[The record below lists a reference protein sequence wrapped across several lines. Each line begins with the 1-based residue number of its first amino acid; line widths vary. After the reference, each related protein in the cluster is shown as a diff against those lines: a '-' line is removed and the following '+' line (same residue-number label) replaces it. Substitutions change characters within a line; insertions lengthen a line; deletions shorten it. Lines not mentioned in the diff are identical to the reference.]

1 MSALA
6 ALEIPLVCPTGG
18 KRRRSHVEIHHR
30 ELRMNIPDTP
40 EIPVRDELHSTD
52 RVIRWVSH
60 PPIHVGETTL
70 STRETALLDFLRAE
84 ANQDLTPSE
93 ILSRSPLSGGETMA
107 GLSGLVPTG
116 GLEAGGG
123 S

>member
-40 EIPVRDELHSTD
+40 EIPVRDELHSPD

-84 ANQDLTPSE
+84 ANQNLTPSE
-93 ILSRSPLSGGETMA
+93 LVTRSPLSDGETLQV
-107 GLSGLVPTG
+107 LSSLIATG
-116 GLEAGGG
+116 ALELRDRA
-123 S
+123 